1 MAVKKYTCPPQ
12 SPSGQGTFSDNLV
25 GLQLVDGGGFTQA
38 NFEFTTSITEK
49 QNRNFSI
56 GAFSE
61 PISLDTLNI
70 ESVTESRVIQANNFK
85 VYPNFDLSQVTNFT
99 LYGSLVKRIST
110 SILHIINFFPGALE
124 ITSVL
129 PNYSTSETATNI
141 LYDSVEDET
150 TFDVY
155 ISSLRNPFDIDYSSN
170 ANRNFELLEIEVS
183 PLRNFTV
190 NYPKYS
196 LFINGGE
203 YPFIFYSPSNNTSTT
218 LSFVV
223 KGNPFSGNSISYDS
237 LVIRPN
243 DIYVNKTFNEAMD
256 EVEQFLLNRSITPI
270 YTSTFTV
277 PKENEDGTIYLTTQ
291 AITFPKNG
299 QWNLDISSSAFD
311 NYLTTLNEFAANLD
325 LYRTNLISRFL
336 TTGAIKEFDTPDQ
349 KIEKVLQIYGRSF
362 DETKKFIS
370 ALSNMNN
377 VNYNIKNDIP
387 SQLLKNLAMT
397 LGWDPNIS
405 PITNDQLLDSV
416 FSTGSNNFSGLS
428 VGMTPEE
435 LNYQYYRNLILNSAY
450 LFKSKGTR
458 KSIEILLRL
467 IGAPEALIE
476 FNEYI
481 YIADQKI
488 NIEEFNGQYAQL
500 SGGTYTQQLPVLDT
514 TDIYTIQGQQFTGF
528 TTTSIISDVNVYPED
543 YPIDEFG
550 YPMMPTT
557 SDSYYFQI
565 GGGWFESTPQHR
577 MPEQVDTTNSV
588 FTGAN
593 PNYQTTLLP
602 FNYGEEYLQ
611 RYRTFP
617 YMNLGYKL
625 RRIVDNKKSWTNTET
640 GLRTNF
646 DGNFNAYYPVNSD
659 KLVINVKNV
668 DIFMNPAQ
676 GLVYDVWTMSR
687 EYNYPIPNQGL
698 NYVEPTRCNPTPN
711 TPYPQRGGI
720 DWTVIN
726 PKPKEKTFF
735 EFAQTF
741 WHNTINVRNRQ
752 FITDGKTGGYP
763 TLQSIYWKYLESGQ
777 AINVPNDNFT
787 YQTMIDY
794 VNGLGTYWIK
804 LIEQM
809 VPATTIWNTGTKL
822 ENSIFHRQKFVW
834 RRQMGCQLVL
844 VPCKPCYAI
853 GQLIPVDCPR
863 QAIECPI
870 YPWGSSPN
878 VNSFGIVLGNVLT
891 TYLND
896 NGYDLNNDCLVNSL
910 TSEWYVDVR
919 LNGIQIVDYKFF
931 DGNGYAVS
939 GTSFPTQVNWL
950 NALYDSLPQMIDEGL
965 SYYIDE
971 TTNIVTIYNNTCNTC
986 ELFSNQSN
994 LELNVGINFQI
1005 ICNQ

>member
-1 MAVKKYTCPPQ
+1 
-12 SPSGQGTFSDNLV
+12 
-25 GLQLVDGGGFTQA
+25 
-38 NFEFTTSITEK
+38 
-49 QNRNFSI
+49 
-56 GAFSE
+56 
-61 PISLDTLNI
+61 
-70 ESVTESRVIQANNFK
+70 
-85 VYPNFDLSQVTNFT
+85 
-99 LYGSLVKRIST
+99 
-110 SILHIINFFPGALE
+110 
-124 ITSVL
+124 
-129 PNYSTSETATNI
+129 
-141 LYDSVEDET
+141 
-150 TFDVY
+150 
-155 ISSLRNPFDIDYSSN
+155 
-170 ANRNFELLEIEVS
+170 
-183 PLRNFTV
+183 
-190 NYPKYS
+190 
-196 LFINGGE
+196 
-203 YPFIFYSPSNNTSTT
+203 
-218 LSFVV
+218 
-223 KGNPFSGNSISYDS
+223 
-237 LVIRPN
+237 
-243 DIYVNKTFNEAMD
+243 
-256 EVEQFLLNRSITPI
+256 LLNRSITPI

-277 PKENEDGTIYLTTQ
+277 PRENEDGTIYLTTQ
-291 AITFPKNG
+291 TITFPKNG
-299 QWNLDISSSAFD
+299 VWNLDITSAAFD
-311 NYLTTLNEFAANLD
+311 NYLLTLNEFAANLD
-325 LYRTNLISRFL
+325 SYRTNLISRFL

-397 LGWDPNIS
+397 LGWDTNIS

-416 FSTGSNNFSGLS
+416 FGTGSNNFSGLS

-488 NIEEFNGQYAQL
+488 NIQEFNGQYAQL
-500 SGGTYTQQLPVLDT
+500 SGGTYIQQLPTLDT
-514 TDIYTIQGQQFTGF
+514 TDIFSIQGQQFTGF
-528 TTTSIISDVNVYPED
+528 TTISVVTDVNVFPED
-543 YPIDEFG
+543 YPIDDFG
-550 YPMMPTT
+550 YPMMPAV
-557 SDSYYFQI
+557 SDSYFFQI

-577 MPEQVDTTNSV
+577 MPEQVDLTNSV
-588 FTGAN
+588 FTGSN

-625 RRIVDNKKSWTNTET
+625 RRVVDNKKSWTDTEN
-640 GLRTNF
+640 GLRENY
-646 DGNFNAYYPVNSD
+646 DGNFNAYYPVSDD

-687 EYNYPIPNQGL
+687 QYNYPIPNEGL
-698 NYVEPTRCNPTPN
+698 NYIEPTRCNPTPN

-720 DWTVIN
+720 DWTEIN

-741 WHNTINVRNRQ
+741 WHNMINVRNRQ

-834 RRQMGCQLVL
+834 RRQTGCQLVP
-844 VPCKPCYAI
+844 VPCDPCYAV
-853 GQLIPVDCPR
+853 GQLIPFDCPI
-863 QAIECPI
+863 QSVNCPI
-870 YPWGSSPN
+870 YPWGSSPS
-878 VNSFGIVLGNVLT
+878 VNSFGVVLGQVLT
-891 TYLND
+891 TYLDN
-896 NGYDLNNDCLVNSL
+896 NGYDLNNDCLVNTL

-919 LNGIQIVDYKFF
+919 LNGNQIIDYKFF
-931 DGNGYAVS
+931 DGYGYSVS
-939 GTSFPTQVNWL
+939 GTSFPTQTNWL
-950 NALYDSLPQMIDEGL
+950 NALYDSLPQLIDSGL
-965 SYYIDE
+965 TFNIDE
-971 TTNIVTIYNNTCNTC
+971 TTNVVTIYNNNCMTLSGTD
-986 ELFSNQSN
+986 N
-994 LELNVGINFQI
+994 LELNVGINFDI

>member
-56 GAFSE
+56 GSFSE

-129 PNYSTSETATNI
+129 PNYTTSETATNI

-183 PLRNFTV
+183 SLRNFTV

-196 LFINGGE
+196 LFINGSE

-299 QWNLDISSSAFD
+299 QWNLDITSLAFD
-311 NYLTTLNEFAANLD
+311 NYLATLNEFAANLD

-416 FSTGSNNFSGLS
+416 FSPGSNNFSGLS

-514 TDIYTIQGQQFTGF
+514 TDIYSIHGQQFTGF

-625 RRIVDNKKSWTNTET
+625 RRIVDNKKSWTDTQT

-687 EYNYPIPNQGL
+687 QYNYPIPNQGL
-698 NYVEPTRCNPTPN
+698 NYVEPTRCDPTPN

-720 DWTVIN
+720 DWTVIS

-809 VPATTIWNTGTKL
+809 IPATTIWNTGTKL

-834 RRQMGCQLVL
+834 RRQMGCQLVP
-844 VPCKPCYAI
+844 VPCDPCYAI
-853 GQLIPVDCPR
+853 GQLLPYDCPI
-863 QAIECPI
+863 QSIGCPI
-870 YPWGSSPN
+870 YPWGSKPK
-878 VNSFGIVLGNVLT
+878 VNSFGIVLGTVLEK
-891 TYLND
+891 YLSD
-896 NGYDLNNDCLVNSL
+896 NGYDLNNDCLVDTLS
-910 TSEWYVDVR
+910 SEWYVDAR
-919 LNGIQIVDYKFF
+919 LNGDQIIDYKFF
-931 DGNGYAVS
+931 DGYGYSVS

-950 NALYDSLPQMIDEGL
+950 NALYDSLPQINNEGL
-965 SYYIDE
+965 TFYIDE
-971 TTNIVTIYNNTCNTC
+971 TTNIVTIYNNNCISLNDQNN
-986 ELFSNQSN
+986 F
-994 LELNVGINFQI
+994 ELNVGINFDI

>member
-129 PNYSTSETATNI
+129 PNYSTTETATNI
-141 LYDSVEDET
+141 LYDAVEDET

-183 PLRNFTV
+183 SLRNFTV

-196 LFINGGE
+196 LFMNGSE

-218 LSFVV
+218 LNFVV
-223 KGNPFSGNSISYDS
+223 KGNPFSGNPISYDS

-277 PKENEDGTIYLTTQ
+277 PRENEDGTVYLTTQ

-299 QWNLDISSSAFD
+299 QWNLDISSLAFD

-416 FSTGSNNFSGLS
+416 FSAGSNNFSGLS

-476 FNEYI
+476 FN
-481 YIADQKI
+481 
-488 NIEEFNGQYAQL
+488 
-500 SGGTYTQQLPVLDT
+500 
-514 TDIYTIQGQQFTGF
+514 
-528 TTTSIISDVNVYPED
+528 
-543 YPIDEFG
+543 
-550 YPMMPTT
+550 
-557 SDSYYFQI
+557 
-565 GGGWFESTPQHR
+565 
-577 MPEQVDTTNSV
+577 
-588 FTGAN
+588 
-593 PNYQTTLLP
+593 
-602 FNYGEEYLQ
+602 LQ
-611 RYRTFP
+611 
-617 YMNLGYKL
+617 
-625 RRIVDNKKSWTNTET
+625 NK
-640 GLRTNF
+640 
-646 DGNFNAYYPVNSD
+646 
-659 KLVINVKNV
+659 
-668 DIFMNPAQ
+668 
-676 GLVYDVWTMSR
+676 
-687 EYNYPIPNQGL
+687 
-698 NYVEPTRCNPTPN
+698 
-711 TPYPQRGGI
+711 
-720 DWTVIN
+720 
-726 PKPKEKTFF
+726 
-735 EFAQTF
+735 
-741 WHNTINVRNRQ
+741 
-752 FITDGKTGGYP
+752 
-763 TLQSIYWKYLESGQ
+763 
-777 AINVPNDNFT
+777 
-787 YQTMIDY
+787 
-794 VNGLGTYWIK
+794 
-804 LIEQM
+804 
-809 VPATTIWNTGTKL
+809 
-822 ENSIFHRQKFVW
+822 
-834 RRQMGCQLVL
+834 
-844 VPCKPCYAI
+844 
-853 GQLIPVDCPR
+853 
-863 QAIECPI
+863 
-870 YPWGSSPN
+870 
-878 VNSFGIVLGNVLT
+878 
-891 TYLND
+891 
-896 NGYDLNNDCLVNSL
+896 
-910 TSEWYVDVR
+910 
-919 LNGIQIVDYKFF
+919 
-931 DGNGYAVS
+931 
-939 GTSFPTQVNWL
+939 
-950 NALYDSLPQMIDEGL
+950 
-965 SYYIDE
+965 
-971 TTNIVTIYNNTCNTC
+971 
-986 ELFSNQSN
+986 
-994 LELNVGINFQI
+994 
-1005 ICNQ
+1005 